1 MIIKIKNFIYII
13 CFIFLFKIDY
23 SRSQEINL
31 ENKFIP
37 LKDFIILK
45 YDLFLKDNLSSI
57 FQGGG
62 MFGIMYQ
69 EIKYDVKINQDN
81 IIELSIRGI
90 MDKKRYTNKRY
101 YPKLSDCN
109 IIRNKVFVKKYGY
122 SFLKQS
128 LNYSVNE
135 ESLSSIISDKILNI
149 SSLDKDLKK
158 LIIENTI
165 IKIEIIHPK
174 NEKNI
179 SCSGKIISAELK

>member
-1 MIIKIKNFIYII
+1 MIIKIKNFFCII
-13 CFIFLFKIDY
+13 CFIFICKIDY
-23 SRSQEINL
+23 SKAQEINL
-31 ENKFIP
+31 DNKFIP

-45 YDLFLKDNLSSI
+45 YNLFLKDNLSSV
-57 FQGGG
+57 FEGGG

-69 EIKYDVKINQDN
+69 EIKYDVKINQNN

-90 MDKKRYTNKRY
+90 MDKKRYTTKRY

-109 IIRNKVFVKKYGY
+109 VIRNKVFVKKYGY

-135 ESLSSIISDKILNI
+135 DNLTEVIKDKILNI
-149 SSLDKDLKK
+149 STLDDNLKK
-158 LIIENTI
+158 RIIDNTV

-174 NEKNI
+174 DDKNI
-179 SCSGKIISAELK
+179 SCSGKLISAELK

>member
-1 MIIKIKNFIYII
+1 MIIKIKNFFCII
-13 CFIFLFKIDY
+13 CFIFIFKMDY
-23 SRSQEINL
+23 SRAQEINL
-31 ENKFIP
+31 DNKFIP

-45 YDLFLKDNLSSI
+45 YDLFLKDNLSI
-57 FQGGG
+57 VFQGGG
-62 MFGIMYQ
+62 MFGILYQ

-135 ESLSSIISDKILNI
+135 ENLSNVINDKILNI
-149 SSLDKDLKK
+149 SSLDKNLKK
-158 LIIENTI
+158 LINENTI

>member
-1 MIIKIKNFIYII
+1 
-13 CFIFLFKIDY
+13 
-23 SRSQEINL
+23 
-31 ENKFIP
+31 
-37 LKDFIILK
+37 
-45 YDLFLKDNLSSI
+45 
-57 FQGGG
+57 
-62 MFGIMYQ
+62 
-69 EIKYDVKINQDN
+69 
-81 IIELSIRGI
+81 

-135 ESLSSIISDKILNI
+135 ENLSNVINDKVLNI
-149 SSLDKDLKK
+149 SSLDQNQKK
-158 LIIENTI
+158 LITENTI